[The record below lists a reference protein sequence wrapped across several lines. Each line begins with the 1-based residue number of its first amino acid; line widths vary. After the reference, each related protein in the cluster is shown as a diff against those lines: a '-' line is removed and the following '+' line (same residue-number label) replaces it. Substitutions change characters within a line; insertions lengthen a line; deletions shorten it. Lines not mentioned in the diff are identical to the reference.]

1 MMKIRRI
8 PKNAFGAA
16 CVPDMHE
23 LIIMKPICLAAA
35 LITLACS
42 LDSAHAESADVYL
55 FAGQSNIQ
63 VVATTSLQNAPAN
76 IKQDP
81 GVKIWDVQSN
91 RFQTY
96 QIGVNSLQPAQW
108 PQNSGL
114 PGNWGPE
121 AEFSYLMR
129 KAHPDTPIYVIKY
142 GIGGTQLAKDLEQI
156 DWSPSS
162 DRNEYFGLVE
172 SAVDAAKTQ
181 LKNEGKDPI
190 VRAVVWMQGE
200 NDASTDQTANAYEA
214 NLREWAAAARKR
226 WGDPESKLIIGRIFM
241 SWGSAANY
249 KTVRASQLAVVQST
263 PNSFLIT
270 RDPKNLGHFL
280 PDQVTDFGRDI
291 FDAYS
296 GIESPWVVPGAC
308 ERRPMLAPLAPHPH
322 PWRRTLQVTK
332 RRPRTWRRS
341 VLRPRLPIGQISR
354 GQVMGFA
361 AHTAS
366 QIAA

>member
-1 MMKIRRI
+1 
-8 PKNAFGAA
+8 
-16 CVPDMHE
+16 
-23 LIIMKPICLAAA
+23 MKPICLAAA

-42 LDSAHAESADVYL
+42 LNSAHAESADVYL

-63 VVATTSLQNAPAN
+63 VVGTTNIQNAPAN

-81 GVKIWDVQSN
+81 GVKIWDVQSE

-142 GIGGTQLAKDLEQI
+142 GIGGTQLAKDPEQM

-190 VRAVVWMQGE
+190 VRAIVWMQGE
-200 NDASTDQTANAYEA
+200 NDASADETANAYEA
-214 NLREWAAAARKR
+214 NLRGWAAAARKR
-226 WGDPESKLIIGRIFM
+226 WGDAASKLIIGRIFM

-249 KTVRASQLAVVQST
+249 ETVRASQLAVVQST
-263 PNSFLIT
+263 PNSLLIT

-280 PDQVTDFGRDI
+280 PDQVIDFGRDV

-296 GIESPWVVPGAC
+296 GIEIALGGSVKRPKAQIAPPAHCWHKGSIVPAC
-308 ERRPMLAPLAPHPH
+308 MKIGLHVRA
-322 PWRRTLQVTK
+322 V
-332 RRPRTWRRS
+332 RRS
-341 VLRPRLPIGQISR
+341 AAFLQNYLSYFPHIVAGRILIAHDTNRASR
-354 GQVMGFA
+354 AKGICFA
-361 AHTAS
+361 S
-366 QIAA
+366 